1 MAAFAETSTIGVDLI
16 VVSRQFGAGGG
27 EVAAALGR
35 SLGWKVL
42 DREILS
48 AAAERLHAEEASM
61 EPIDEYASGLI
72 ERVAA
77 TFSLSAPEGV
87 ILPTD
92 DVDADALA
100 KAVHDVVRTAA
111 DAPPVVV
118 VGHGAQCLLKLRPR
132 TLAVRVFAPFEARVE
147 RVARR
152 ENSSRE
158 AARSEVAR
166 RDKQRE
172 RYLRHHF
179 GCDPAE
185 PTLYAVQV
193 NTACVSID
201 GCVECILATAGVRS
215 R

>member
-1 MAAFAETSTIGVDLI
+1 MAAFAETRPTEVDLI
-16 VVSRQFGAGGG
+16 VVGRQFGAGGG

-42 DREILS
+42 DRDILRV
-48 AAAERLHAEEASM
+48 AAERLHAEEASV

-72 ERVAA
+72 ERLAA
-77 TFSLSAPEGV
+77 AFSLSTPEGV
-87 ILPTD
+87 VLPTD
-92 DVDADALA
+92 DVDADGLA
-100 KAVHDVVRTAA
+100 RAGHHVVRRAG

-118 VGHGAQCLLKLRPR
+118 VGHGAQCLFKARPR
-132 TLAVRVFAPFEARVE
+132 TLAVRVFAPFEARVD

-152 ENSSRE
+152 ECTSQD

-179 GCDPAE
+179 GCDPAD
-185 PTLYAVQV
+185 PALYAVQV
-193 NTACVSID
+193 NTASLSID
-201 GCVECILATAGVRS
+201 GCIECILAA
-215 R
+215 